1 MEEFVAKQADKAL
14 KNKVLSSGSEVFLT
28 AKLATD
34 GVDFFNGSVRQCHVR
49 SNTAFEMRI
58 QRNNGPRINRSSSKA
73 STGNFSQGLTSLK
86 RFCCCSQRSSLSER
100 IAFVQQLLVGFPYFL
115 KSFFSAVYRFKN
127 EDFLCSN
134 FAVGRRIRFLQPD
147 KPLTAFL

>member
-1 MEEFVAKQADKAL
+1 MPSLEALSKCAPATALRISQNMEEFVAKQADKAL

-34 GVDFFNGSVRQCHVR
+34 GVDFFTVPSGSVTFVR
-49 SNTAFEMRI
+49 ILLLRCVHNE
-58 QRNNGPRINRSSSKA
+58 NNGPRINRSSSKA

-100 IAFVQQLLVGFPYFL
+100 IVFCSAASCRF
-115 KSFFSAVYRFKN
+115 SFTF
-127 EDFLCSN
+127 
-134 FAVGRRIRFLQPD
+134 
-147 KPLTAFL
+147 